1 MDFFACIFQGFQ
13 CLIDFLISIK
23 NQVNK
28 TKKTR
33 KLHEKKICMKDI
45 ESIWLYIDFRST

>member
-28 TKKTR
+28 TKKPEAPR
-33 KLHEKKICMKDI
+33 KKN
-45 ESIWLYIDFRST
+45 LYERHREHLVVYRL